1 MARKMGISE
10 ILQQGYKLIFKLWEN
25 MKFDQNMMAQLISVY
40 GGKLMIN
47 GGNEP
52 YIRLTVN
59 KDDPLITIEKFL
71 QTALNERK
79 LS

>member
-1 MARKMGISE
+1 
-10 ILQQGYKLIFKLWEN
+10 
-25 MKFDQNMMAQLISVY
+25 MAQLISVY

-47 GGNEP
+47 GGSEP